1 MLGVADSERLLPLLA
16 ELLPG
21 LGELAHCKLGHGEA
35 LQGRSVRGKPEEG
48 GKAHIVCGKAC
59 RIETAGTY
67 ILKADK
73 LAESVFLPP
82 KIGGKSA

>member
-59 RIETAGTY
+59 QIETAGIVDHNKVTY
-67 ILKADK
+67 RIEAVWSL
-73 LAESVFLPP
+73 
-82 KIGGKSA
+82 